1 MPRPLL
7 VLMIVVFHQA
17 LVCAQ
22 DPEVI
27 KVQVDLV
34 SVNVAVTDGGKQPVR
49 DLKAHDFQVSEEGQ
63 PVELQFFDSY
73 GPASIVFVIDTST
86 SMSGQKWKKL
96 RDGIGRFLATARE
109 GNDYSLVAF
118 SDRPRLVVNSVNA
131 TEFQRHFNELKIAGN
146 TALYDGVLLGL
157 EVLAQARQRHKALV
171 LLSDGQDNC
180 SNSQFSNVQEEGL
193 SRRATIYTIGIR
205 LRRKDDYLLDFEVAG
220 KELLNRLATMTGGS
234 FHFPDP
240 DRIPKVLEEINNDL
254 MGQYTLSY
262 YAPEKSPGWRN
273 VQVSVLPTAK
283 RLHLRYQQRYLKK

>member
-1 MPRPLL
+1 MTRPLL
-7 VLMIVVFHQA
+7 VLMIFFLHQL

-22 DPEVI
+22 EPEVI

-34 SVNVAVTDGGKQPVR
+34 SVNVAVTDGGRQPVR
-49 DLKAHDFQVSEEGQ
+49 DLKAYNFQVAEEGQ
-63 PVELQFFDSY
+63 PVELQFFDSQ

-96 RDGIGRFLATARE
+96 QDGMERFLATARE

-118 SDRPRLVVNSVNA
+118 SDRPRLVVSSVSA
-131 TEFQRHFNELKIAGN
+131 TEFQRNFNDLKLAGN
-146 TALYDGVLLGL
+146 TALYDAVLLGL
-157 EVLAQARQRHKALV
+157 EVLAQSRQRHRALV

-180 SNSQFSNVQEEGL
+180 SHSQFTDVQEEGL
-193 SRRATIYTIGIR
+193 SRRATIYTIGVR
-205 LRRKDDYLLDFEVAG
+205 LRRSDDYLLDFELAG
-220 KELLNRLATMTGGS
+220 KEVLNRLATMTGGS

-262 YAPEKSPGWRN
+262 YTTEKSPGWRN
-273 VQVSVLPTAK
+273 VQVSVSPPAK
-283 RLHLRYQQRYLKK
+283 RLHLRYQRRYLKK

>member
-1 MPRPLL
+1 MTRPLL
-7 VLMIVVFHQA
+7 LVTIFFFYRA

-22 DPEVI
+22 DAEVI

-49 DLKAHDFQVSEEGQ
+49 DLRAQDFQVIEEGQ
-63 PVELQFFDSY
+63 QMELQFFDSQ

-86 SMSGQKWKKL
+86 SMAGQKWKKL
-96 RDGIGRFLATARE
+96 KDGMERFLATARE

-118 SDRPRLVVNSVNA
+118 SDRPRLVVSSVNA
-131 TEFQRHFNELKIAGN
+131 SEFQRNFNDLKLAGN
-146 TALYDGVLLGL
+146 TALYDAVMLGL
-157 EVLAQARQRHKALV
+157 EVLGQSRQRHKALV

-180 SNSQFSNVQEEGL
+180 SHAQFSDVQEEGL
-193 SRRATIYTIGIR
+193 SRRATIYSIGIR
-205 LRRKDDYLLDFEVAG
+205 LRRKDEYLLDFEVAG

-240 DRIPKVLEEINNDL
+240 DKIPKVLNDINNDL

-262 YAPEKSPGWRN
+262 YATEKSPGWRN
-273 VQVSVLPTAK
+273 VQVSLLPTAR
-283 RLHLRYQQRYLKK
+283 RLNLRYQQRYLKK